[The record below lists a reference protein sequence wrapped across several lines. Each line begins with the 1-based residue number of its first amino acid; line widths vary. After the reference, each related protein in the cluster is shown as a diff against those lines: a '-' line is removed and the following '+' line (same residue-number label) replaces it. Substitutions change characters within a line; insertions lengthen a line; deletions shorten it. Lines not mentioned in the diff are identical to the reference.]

1 MRRIFVNFL
10 AFFLIFSI
18 NLTGI
23 STARAVPDG
32 TVNCG
37 TSGTFTIVSNKV
49 TTNTGCRGSLSIPE
63 GVTEIAN
70 GAFNLLPDKS
80 SYITSIIF
88 PNSLTTIK
96 ESAFRAASSLTS
108 IEFGTG
114 IQSIVH
120 WNFADSTALTSVTIP
135 SSVISIGV
143 GVFYGSNQLESVT
156 FLGNAP
162 SVDSN
167 AFNGLKAG
175 AVANVSSSATGFGAN
190 GSTWKYLLVSVAAP
204 APSAPGAPTIG
215 TASALSPTSASIS
228 FTAPTSNGGAA
239 IETYTATSTPGT
251 VTGILLQSGNGSV
264 TVTGLTSSTAYT
276 FRVTAT
282 NSAGTSSPSSATIS
296 ITMPASAEELAAQTA
311 AAAAAKAAADLAAQK
326 AAEAKREAEKKA
338 ARLGIYNNFI
348 YYITPTIQMFNI
360 AEIYG
365 VNAKNYYYVTNEI
378 QYLMWKYNKIYS
390 GQDIKALAYLWN
402 YNNNSVMWNYQTN
415 TLVRDESA
423 TALSWNLNSTM
434 HVVENVVLKY
444 SIMDSMCQPGRFSQ
458 YYAYNLSS
466 VGLIPSK
473 YQTLI
478 TYRLRKTPFS
488 QRDDY
493 FKITAAINKELSI
506 IRNREKRL
514 AALLA
519 LRKSRQVA

>member
-1 MRRIFVNFL
+1 MRRIVVKFL
-10 AFFLIFSI
+10 AFILISTI
-18 NLTGI
+18 NLTGVAP
-23 STARAVPDG
+23 ARAVPDG
-32 TVNCG
+32 TFDCG
-37 TSGTFTIVSNKV
+37 TSGTFTIVGNKV
-49 TTNTGCRGSLSIPE
+49 TTNTSCRGSLSIPE

-88 PNSLTTIK
+88 PNSLTTIM
-96 ESAFRAASSLTS
+96 ESAFRAASRLTS

-204 APSAPGAPTIG
+204 APSAPDAPTIG

-228 FTAPTSNGGAA
+228 FTAPVSNGGAT
-239 IETYTATSTPGT
+239 IETYTATSAPGS
-251 VTGILLQSGNGSV
+251 VTGRVLQAGSGSI

-276 FRVTAT
+276 FSVTAS
-282 NSAGTSSPSSATIS
+282 NSAGTSSASSASVS
-296 ITMPASAEELAAQTA
+296 ITTPASEAELAAQVAARA
-311 AAAAAKAAADLAAQK
+311 AAEVAAQK
-326 AAEAKREAEKKA
+326 AAEAKREAEKQS
-338 ARLGIYNNFI
+338 ARVGIYNNLI
-348 YYITPTIQMFNI
+348 YYNVPTIQMFNT

-365 VNAKNYYYVTNEI
+365 VTIKNYSYVTKEI
-378 QYLMWKYNKIYS
+378 QYLMRKYNYIYA
-390 GQDIKALAYLWN
+390 GQDINALAYLWD
-402 YNNNSVMWNYQTN
+402 YNINPVIWNYQTN
-415 TLVRDESA
+415 SLVRDESA
-423 TALSWNLNSTM
+423 TALSSNQSSTM
-434 HVVENVVLKY
+434 RIVEKVVLKY
-444 SIMDSMCQPGRFSQ
+444 SIMDSMCQPGKFSK
-458 YYAYNLSS
+458 YTAYNLSS

-473 YQTLI
+473 YRTLI
-478 TYRLRKTPFS
+478 TYNLRKLS
-488 QRDDY
+488 INQRNDY
-493 FKITAAINKELSI
+493 FKITAAIDRELAV
-506 IRNREKRL
+506 IRIREKRL